1 MWLKDAEPFVPLTL
15 QIPNAELLTAN
26 TSHNSPSVFNDDAPL
41 FEPNGQA
48 SLDFE
53 FPDCNI
59 QDGYS
64 PMPDEETSSN
74 FRLKEK
80 TEICKNWLSNTCR
93 FGDRCA
99 FAHGYDEVQ
108 LKSHVAPRYKVT
120 KCRSYH
126 TDNVCMYGQRCQ
138 FAHFIRTKF
147 TNYEQVF
154 KENARQM
161 SIRITGVVNPDLTQ
175 FNVVQP
181 NKARLQAFKEVCG
194 DVQTMANTIVAETNR
209 AKRSRRAK
217 KGRKF

>member
-1 MWLKDAEPFVPLTL
+1 
-15 QIPNAELLTAN
+15 
-26 TSHNSPSVFNDDAPL
+26 
-41 FEPNGQA
+41 
-48 SLDFE
+48 
-53 FPDCNI
+53 
-59 QDGYS
+59 
-64 PMPDEETSSN
+64 
-74 FRLKEK
+74 
-80 TEICKNWLSNTCR
+80 
-93 FGDRCA
+93 
-99 FAHGYDEVQ
+99 
-108 LKSHVAPRYKVT
+108 
-120 KCRSYH
+120 
-126 TDNVCMYGQRCQ
+126 MYGQRCQ

-194 DVQTMANTIVAETNR
+194 DVQTMANTMVAETNR